1 MRRKLLWMV
10 LSLLMASV
18 FASAQA
24 KFPPDNPNTKK
35 PKDDGTRNLTG
46 QVLDPAEAPLEKAV
60 VYLKNKGNLQ
70 VRTFITPKDG
80 GYHFTGL
87 SKNVDYEI
95 HAEFEGASS
104 ATRTISSFD
113 GRKDVQLFLKIEPKK

>member
-1 MRRKLLWMV
+1 MRRKFLWMV
-10 LSLLMASV
+10 LSLSLVAVLS
-18 FASAQA
+18 ASAQA
-24 KFPPDNPNTKK
+24 KFPNNPDKK
-35 PKDDGTRNLTG
+35 QKDDGTRNLTG
-46 QVLDPAEAPLEKAV
+46 QVLDPSEAPLEKAV

-80 GYHFTGL
+80 SYHFSGL
-87 SKNVDYEI
+87 SRNVDYEI
-95 HAEFEGASS
+95 RAEFEGASS